1 MTKKD
6 GHGLAAYG
14 YKIFFKSSQR
24 GKIENKMMT
33 SSCICKSSHIV
44 LSISCKNPGERK
56 Y

>member
-24 GKIENKMMT
+24 GKIENKT
-33 SSCICKSSHIV
+33 PAHVYVNLLI
-44 LSISCKNPGERK
+44 
-56 Y
+56 